1 MLLYILF
8 VSTSWPQR
16 VVSWPSASLPMFSF
30 RSTYQTQVDNCSC
43 RSMQV
48 KLTGLLGN
56 YDSQAYRPTYQP
68 TVRRFI
74 WKFHRNR
81 GPSCSCDG
89 TYGRFDVFS
98 LFCFQ
103 LKWIKWKTF
112 IIPINISHF
121 SAESKRTWYHC
132 IFITTSVIEKG
143 PKKGVSALNV
153 IFPKNDDSPST
164 PLPHTRA

>member
-1 MLLYILF
+1 
-8 VSTSWPQR
+8 
-16 VVSWPSASLPMFSF
+16 
-30 RSTYQTQVDNCSC
+30 
-43 RSMQV
+43 MQV

-81 GPSCSCDG
+81 GPSCSFDG

-121 SAESKRTWYHC
+121 SAESKRTWYRC

-153 IFPKNDDSPST
+153 IFPKKRRFAVHPT
-164 PLPHTRA
+164 APYKGIGRLPINPIPILIEYEI

>member
-1 MLLYILF
+1 MSKTHITWLLYILF
-8 VSTSWPQR
+8 VLTSWPQH
-16 VVSWPSASLPMFSF
+16 VVSWPSASLPMFSS

-81 GPSCSCDG
+81 GPSCSFDG

-103 LKWIKWKTF
+103 LKWIKLKTF
-112 IIPINISHF
+112 IMPINIPLS
-121 SAESKRTWYHC
+121 SAGFNVTPKGYDIVTVFLLQVWL
-132 IFITTSVIEKG
+132 EKAQI
-143 PKKGVSALNV
+143 KGSQ
-153 IFPKNDDSPST
+153 
-164 PLPHTRA
+164 R